1 MGGAD
6 FAAMDRLDADDEPL
20 RCSRTR
26 KTASRDIVQ
35 FVPFRKFRTQGAER
49 LAMEVLAEVPEQ
61 LIGYMRSKGI
71 VPNAPPAPEA
81 VDMSALAGA
90 PPPEAMPPGSAPMA
104 EAPPAYTGGGAAAG
118 GGAAGGAAV
127 VAATVVP
134 VPQTETVNVQ
144 VPAGVVAGQML
155 QVQSPT
161 TGKVVNV
168 MVPEGVQPGQ
178 TLQVQI

>member
-1 MGGAD
+1 
-6 FAAMDRLDADDEPL
+6 
-20 RCSRTR
+20 
-26 KTASRDIVQ
+26 
-35 FVPFRKFRTQGAER
+35 
-49 LAMEVLAEVPEQ
+49 
-61 LIGYMRSKGI
+61 
-71 VPNAPPAPEA
+71 
-81 VDMSALAGA
+81 
-90 PPPEAMPPGSAPMA
+90 MPPLS
-104 EAPPAYTGGGAAAG
+104 
-118 GGAAGGAAV
+118 

-134 VPQTETVNVQ
+134 VPQTETVNIQ